1 MATRIDTPEGDRG
14 PAPDDTSILSM
25 HSGYD
30 TGGVY
35 TDGFLARPARGTG
48 HPGVVLLSGMG
59 GMTWTQR
66 EITRRYARAGFVAL
80 SPDYMGEALDSH
92 AERLRAKNALDVD
105 AAVARIV
112 GAAAFLHSLP
122 WVGTAGPVGI
132 MGFCLGGGLAILA
145 AARSHEYRAAVI
157 YHHSL
162 FPDESELDGITC
174 PMQYHIGTDDHSTP
188 RVELD
193 AFTAALERKGKSC
206 EVNWYEGMGHSF
218 AQITPDADV
227 PAAQKQASDLSYE
240 RSFEFFRRALA
251 AKVAI

>member
-1 MATRIDTPEGDRG
+1 MA
-14 PAPDDTSILSM
+14 DDTSILAM

-30 TGGVY
+30 TDGVY

-48 HPGVVLLSGMG
+48 LPGVVLLSGMG

-66 EITRRYARAGFVAL
+66 EITRRFARAGFVAL
-80 SPDYMGEALDSH
+80 SPDYMGEALDGH

-105 AAVARIV
+105 AAVSRIV
-112 GAAAFLHSLP
+112 GAAAFLRSLP
-122 WVGTAGPVGI
+122 WVGDKGAVGI

-145 AARSHEYRAAVI
+145 AARSRAFQASVI

-162 FPDESELDGITC
+162 FPDESELDGLDG

-188 RVELD
+188 RVELE
-193 AFTAALERKGKSC
+193 AFTAALERRRKPC

-227 PAAQKQASDLSYE
+227 PAAQKEASDLSYQ
-240 RSFEFFRRALA
+240 RSFEFLHRALSGKRGA
-251 AKVAI
+251 